1 MNAPEHIP
9 LLVLLVGLIIVISIL
24 IRSFLAKIRVPSMIG
39 FFILGFSLRVV
50 NSSFQILSPVD
61 LDVFDFL
68 AKIGVI
74 VLLFRI
80 GLESNLSGLISQFR
94 HAVVNWISDFL
105 ISGLIGFFV
114 AYTLFDLSL
123 IPSLFV
129 GIALTATS
137 VGISV
142 GVWQEA
148 KALKTPTGE
157 LLTDVAELDDISGIV
172 AMAIL
177 FAVIPVLKSG
187 TEGNQL
193 TGLIAKSAGFILIK
207 LVIFGGLCLLFS
219 LFMERHIT
227 QYFTKLHSTPSLML
241 LTVGFGF
248 IIASLAGLLGFSL
261 AIGAFFAGLAF
272 SRDPQSVK
280 IDASFDSVYNLFS
293 PFFFIGIGLNID
305 PASLANG
312 VRLGWI
318 LVLAAVMGKIIA
330 NGIPGMIAVGKR
342 GGILLGLSMVPRAE
356 IAMIIMQRGLSS
368 GDWAV
373 PPSVFSAMVMVSAVT
388 CLITPL
394 GVNYLFKYWLQKI
407 KN

>member
-1 MNAPEHIP
+1 MDAPEHIP

-24 IRSFLAKIRVPSMIG
+24 IRSFLVKIRVPSMIG

-177 FAVIPVLKSG
+177 FAVIPVLKNG

-193 TGLIAKSAGFILIK
+193 TGLMVKSAGWILIK
-207 LVIFGGLCLLFS
+207 L
-219 LFMERHIT
+219 
-227 QYFTKLHSTPSLML
+227 
-241 LTVGFGF
+241 
-248 IIASLAGLLGFSL
+248 
-261 AIGAFFAGLAF
+261 
-272 SRDPQSVK
+272 
-280 IDASFDSVYNLFS
+280 
-293 PFFFIGIGLNID
+293 
-305 PASLANG
+305 
-312 VRLGWI
+312 
-318 LVLAAVMGKIIA
+318 
-330 NGIPGMIAVGKR
+330 
-342 GGILLGLSMVPRAE
+342 
-356 IAMIIMQRGLSS
+356 
-368 GDWAV
+368 
-373 PPSVFSAMVMVSAVT
+373 
-388 CLITPL
+388 
-394 GVNYLFKYWLQKI
+394 
-407 KN
+407 